1 MIPLIPPTVV
11 SAEQA
16 SPPETI
22 SLGVEE
28 GLLSCDEYLRQGK

>member
-28 GLLSCDEYLRQGK
+28 GLLSYDEYLRQGK

>member
-11 SAEQA
+11 SAAQV
-16 SPPETI
+16 SPPETL

-28 GLLSCDEYLRQGK
+28 GLLSCNEYLRQGK